1 MITIRQ
7 RSGPDAAKAI
17 AALEQEC
24 FAEPWSETAI
34 LESMANPA
42 YVFLLGT
49 DGEETVGY
57 VGAYLVL
64 DELQITNVAV
74 TVTARRRGVGN
85 RLIDAL
91 VEAASRLGAKT
102 VYLEVRASNLPA
114 IRLYEKHGFA
124 SVGTRKRFYTHPTE
138 DGILMTLYL
147 P

>member
-1 MITIRQ
+1 MLTVSQGI
-7 RSGPDAAKAI
+7 GADAAKAI

-24 FAEPWSETAI
+24 FAEPWSEAAI

-49 DGEETVGY
+49 EEKRTVGY

-74 TVTARRRGVGN
+74 TVTARRQGVGD

-91 VEAASRLGAKT
+91 VAEASRLGAKT

-114 IRLYEKHGFA
+114 IRLYEKHGFT